1 MSKVVAGIDVSKSS
15 LDVHAAGE
23 ERCFANDRT
32 SLAGAGQ
39 AASES
44 PCEPGGDGGHGPLSP
59 QGSPG
64 PS

>member
-1 MSKVVAGIDVSKSS
+1 MAKVVAGIDVSKSS

-32 SLAGAGQ
+32 SWRALDKWLR
-39 AASES
+39 SRR
-44 PCEPGGDGGHGPLSP
+44 EPGGDGGHGPLSP

-64 PS
+64 SS

>member
-32 SLAGAGQ
+32 MAGAGQ
-39 AASES
+39 MASEL
-44 PCEPGGDGGHGPLSP
+44 PREPGGDGGHGPLSP